1 MPEANKSSK
10 SQFFMMSKVRE
21 ERRFDGIEA
30 SPLPQF
36 GQESP
41 KQGDPSFK
49 LGELVVQGNE
59 QEEVK

>member
-1 MPEANKSSK
+1 
-10 SQFFMMSKVRE
+10 MMSKVRE